1 MTKENMTSLIRAFRE
16 NISVAKD
23 SLPNGNGFLPIAQMA
38 TLIDFMNGDIEGIHS
53 PLSDIA
59 RNSFPTPPSIP
70 PENQDPNPLATACMK
85 RLGEL
90 GVQSLFD
97 IKGYKLD
104 GCGHFLLH
112 INGRFADTGWTNG
125 DKRISVFMSI
135 MDEVGITLNRID

>member
-1 MTKENMTSLIRAFRE
+1 MEHKELSCLFEALTDNKLKAMVGSLHTNEDNARD
-16 NISVAKD
+16 VA
-23 SLPNGNGFLPIAQMA
+23 IAA
-38 TLIDFMNGDIEGIHS
+38 TVIDCLRGDIEGVQS
-53 PLSDIA
+53 PLSQLA
-59 RNSFPTPPSIP
+59 QSSSVKTPTRGG
-70 PENQDPNPLATACMK
+70 DPNKRATECMK

-104 GCGHFLLH
+104 GSEHFLLH